1 MTKQVKNVTSDE
13 ALGNCKAVQF
23 AASNLFDG
31 NMVATHKWLNHPA
44 YGLGDKTPVDMLNSE
59 TETQQVLDLIGRLEH
74 GVFS

>member
-1 MTKQVKNVTSDE
+1 MTKQVKNETSKAE
-13 ALGNCKAVQF
+13 LRNYKAVQF

-31 NMVATHKWLNHPA
+31 DMAATHKWLNEPA
-44 YGLGDKTPVDMLNSE
+44 YSLGDKAPVDMLNSE

>member
-1 MTKQVKNVTSDE
+1 MTKKVKNGSSKE
-13 ALGNCKAVQF
+13 ELRHYKAVQF

-31 NMVATHKWLNHPA
+31 DMAATHKWLNEPA
-44 YGLGDKTPVDMLNSE
+44 YGLGDKAPVDMLNSE